1 MLPSDLPLASAVDT
15 PYAFLTVPR
24 TIDVRRG
31 VFEGDEMIVLVSPR
45 LGRFI
50 TMKMDI
56 WTKPCVKAGLA
67 LLLGSDFSDGK

>member
-1 MLPSDLPLASAVDT
+1 
-15 PYAFLTVPR
+15 
-24 TIDVRRG
+24 
-31 VFEGDEMIVLVSPR
+31 LVSPR